1 VFERD
6 FLAVV
11 SGIIFFIKVKDDK
24 HHLLMNAVLCNLYE
38 SLATYFALTYNFPM
52 IFDNDPE

>member
-1 VFERD
+1 MVFFSRRERHY
-6 FLAVV
+6 
-11 SGIIFFIKVKDDK
+11 FFVKAKDDK
-24 HHLLMNAVLCNLYE
+24 HHELMNAVFDSLSE

>member
-6 FLAVV
+6 FLAVE
-11 SGIIFFIKVKDDK
+11 SGIIFFIKLKDDK
-24 HHLLMNAVLCNLYE
+24 HHELMNAVFDSLYE

>member
-1 VFERD
+1 
-6 FLAVV
+6 
-11 SGIIFFIKVKDDK
+11 
-24 HHLLMNAVLCNLYE
+24 MNAVLCNLYE

>member
-1 VFERD
+1 
-6 FLAVV
+6 V

-24 HHLLMNAVLCNLYE
+24 HHELMNAVFDSLSE